1 MTLRPYLLLCII
13 AYLPLQ
19 TIASNVEREQLQ
31 NSHYYLV
38 ASPLWATA
46 AEDLEENRYESAG
59 DNLLVTG
66 NQIVRRLHKRYQSLD
81 IKNSGQV
88 TRIREMLDQAGY
100 AYTQAE
106 DAHTLSGDEVALD
119 AIDQALLYLD
129 QAKATLW
136 SDSFDLED
144 WRALLQDIL
153 DAIDK
158 AGVTTGRNTN
168 VDNLVAQQENPEPI
182 KDISTI
188 NIVPL

>member
-59 DNLLVTG
+59 DNLLAAG